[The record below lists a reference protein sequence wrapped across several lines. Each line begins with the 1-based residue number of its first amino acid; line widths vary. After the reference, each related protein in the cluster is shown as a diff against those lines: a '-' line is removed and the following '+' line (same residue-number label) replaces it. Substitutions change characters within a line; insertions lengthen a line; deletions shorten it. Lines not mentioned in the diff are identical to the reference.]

1 MFIIWGGGVSIRGKG
16 LIWQK
21 QLWQMDAANGCKWY
35 GNHSI
40 RKIWKLCWLHL
51 SRQSNLLSVALS
63 AVAISG
69 RLTCSVTGS
78 DRCRAWRLGSTPLQ
92 AASSSTARR
101 SAEPVWVQ
109 SESQR
114 VSKAWRGKKEKEVLP
129 GSLCHWYGTV
139 GQKSA
144 QHSRW
149 WRSWNKAAAKITG
162 TSHSIHL
169 NASQSIGN
177 ANDKATALAASFSSC
192 RL

>member
-1 MFIIWGGGVSIRGKG
+1 MFIIWGGGGCIRGKG

-21 QLWQMDAANGCKWY
+21 QLWQMDANGKGTIPFERFESYADCTFPGRATFSPWP
-35 GNHSI
+35 
-40 RKIWKLCWLHL
+40 WALC
-51 SRQSNLLSVALS
+51 
-63 AVAISG
+63 AVATSG

-101 SAEPVWVQ
+101 SAGPVWVQ
-109 SESQR
+109 SESQH
-114 VSKAWRGKKEKEVLP
+114 VSKAWRGKKEKEVMP

-149 WRSWNKAAAKITG
+149 WRSWHKAAAKITG

-169 NASQSIGN
+169 NASQ
-177 ANDKATALAASFSSC
+177 ALAMPMTRQLRLLFPLVLADSSS
-192 RL
+192 